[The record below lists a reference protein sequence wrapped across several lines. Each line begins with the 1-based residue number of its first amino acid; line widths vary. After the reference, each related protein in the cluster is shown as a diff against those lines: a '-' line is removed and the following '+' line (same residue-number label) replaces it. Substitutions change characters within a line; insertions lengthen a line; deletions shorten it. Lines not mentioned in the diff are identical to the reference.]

1 MMTKLRHVVT
11 IRATRKIKPKSFVH
25 KLYLKCL
32 HLQEDKANNAEGPQ
46 VFFVHMLDD
55 NTVAIDLIITDE
67 LEDRDPSFINLEH
80 TRELSEEE
88 IHIYNK
94 DFIKHL
100 GVHLT
105 KDRSKYIEKWTI

>member
-1 MMTKLRHVVT
+1 MTKLRHVVT

-32 HLQEDKANNAEGPQ
+32 HL
-46 VFFVHMLDD
+46 H
-55 NTVAIDLIITDE
+55 
-67 LEDRDPSFINLEH
+67 LEH
-80 TRELSEEE
+80 PRELTEEE

-105 KDRSKYIEKWTI
+105 KDRSRYIEKWTI

>member
-1 MMTKLRHVVT
+1 MTKLRHVVT

-32 HLQEDKANNAEGPQ
+32 HLQEDKANKAEGPQ

-80 TRELSEEE
+80 PRELTEEE

-105 KDRSKYIEKWTI
+105 KDRSRYIEKWTI

>member
-11 IRATRKIKPKSFVH
+11 IRATRKIKPNSFIH

-32 HLQEDKANNAEGPQ
+32 HLQEDKANKAEGPQ

-55 NTVAIDLIITDE
+55 NTVAIDLIITDK

-80 TRELSEEE
+80 TRELTEEE
-88 IHIYNK
+88 LQTFKK
-94 DFIKHL
+94 DFNKHL
-100 GVHLT
+100 GVYLT
-105 KDRSKYIEKWTI
+105 KDKSEYIEKWTI

>member
-1 MMTKLRHVVT
+1 MTKLRHKVI
-11 IRATRKIKPKSFVH
+11 IRATRKIKPKSLLH
-25 KLYLKCL
+25 KLYLKGL
-32 HLQEDKANNAEGPQ
+32 HFHEDKANKAEGPQ

-80 TRELSEEE
+80 TRELTEEE

-94 DFIKHL
+94 DFIKHM
-100 GVHLT
+100 GVYLT
-105 KDRSKYIEKWTI
+105 KDKSEYIEKWTI